1 MKVAIEP
8 FLIDNAVMNYCV
20 FALTAAWLGIRMRVG
35 PAILASLLGAG
46 YALASLFLLPILRA
60 PYIKLP
66 LFLIGSLPL
75 YRRAGPVYRVL
86 PFLMLSAATVGGS
99 ALMLTMLFGGSVTA
113 DGTLI
118 GTVPVRTAL
127 LSALIA
133 VFLPRIMRSALHIR
147 KKHSIRTTVIVRLK
161 THVYELNALID
172 SGNLLT
178 DPISGLPVLLIDR
191 AVDEPTR
198 SIPFYKLSG
207 EGILHGERPVR
218 VVLPEYGGAILDC
231 ICAESPEPIRGA
243 QAILPEALI
252 PQEWRTSNVQMDQ
265 KHLGSPAFAASHWQT
280 RYLMVHSHK
289 RRTAGAARSGRG
301 SPLH

>member
-8 FLIDNAVMNYCV
+8 FLIDNALMNYCV
-20 FALTAAWLGIRMRVG
+20 FALTAAWLGIRIRVV
-35 PAILASLLGAG
+35 PAILASVFGAV
-46 YALASLFLLPILRA
+46 YALVSLFLLPLLRA

-75 YRRAGPVYRVL
+75 YRKAGSILRVL
-86 PFLMLSAATVGGS
+86 PFMMLSAATVGGS
-99 ALMLTMLFGGSVTA
+99 ALMLTLLLGGSVTA

-118 GTVPVRTAL
+118 GTVPVRAAL
-127 LSALIA
+127 LSGLFAIC
-133 VFLPRIMRSALHIR
+133 LPRIMRSVLHIR
-147 KKHSIRTTVIVRLK
+147 KKRSMHTKVIVHLK
-161 THVYELNALID
+161 THVYELDALID

-178 DPISGLPVLLIDR
+178 DPISGLPVVLINR
-191 AVDEPTR
+191 SVDEPTR

-207 EGILHGERPVR
+207 EGILRGERPIQVA
-218 VVLPEYGGAILDC
+218 LPEYGNAIVDC
-231 ICAESPEPIRGA
+231 ICAESPEQIYGA

-265 KHLGSPAFAASHWQT
+265 VHLGTPAFAASHWQT

-289 RRTAGAARSGRG
+289 RRVTRTPRPGRG
-301 SPLH
+301 STLH